1 MVTKVNEKVKK
12 IFIFSQELFY
22 FFSMDNGENK
32 KLVEPDILQ
41 YTNYR
46 VFLRDYYEY
55 KKKTS
60 TAFSLRFF
68 AEKAG
73 LSSHAHLKLA
83 IDGKRNITKNTVT
96 KLIHGLGLENQ
107 RAAYFASLV
116 FFNQAQTDADKQIY
130 YAQLIK
136 ASPRSKLHKMDKAQ
150 FRIFQEWHH
159 SAILEMVGL
168 KDFRPIPDQ
177 ISKKLRGLV
186 TPAQVTES
194 LNLLLELGLL
204 VKTANG
210 YRQRDPLITT
220 DDEVQDLM
228 VKMYHLQMLKL
239 SANMLTEL
247 PGQERD
253 ISALTFGIKRSD
265 FPNLKKHLQL
275 MRKELLDFS
284 AKAGEA
290 EDVVQINIQL
300 FPLTRGV

>member
-1 MVTKVNEKVKK
+1 MET
-12 IFIFSQELFY
+12 
-22 FFSMDNGENK
+22 GENHI
-32 KLVEPDILQ
+32 VEPDVLQ

-46 VFLRDYYEY
+46 VYLRDYYEY
-55 KKKTS
+55 KKKTVP
-60 TAFSLRFF
+60 AFSLRFF

-73 LSSHAHLKLA
+73 LSSHAHLKLT
-83 IDGKRNITKNTVT
+83 IDGKRNITKNTVV
-96 KLIHGLGLENQ
+96 KLIHGLGLDGQ

-116 FFNQAQTDADKQIY
+116 FFNQAQTDADKQVY
-130 YAQLIK
+130 YAQLLK

-150 FRIFQEWHH
+150 FRIFREWHH
-159 SAILEMVGL
+159 SAILEMVAL
-168 KDFRPIPDQ
+168 KDFRPIPDW
-177 ISKKLRGLV
+177 ISKRLGGLV

-194 LNLLLELGLL
+194 LKLLVEVGLL

-210 YRQRDPLITT
+210 FRQRDPLITT

-239 SANMLTEL
+239 SASMLSAL
-247 PGQERD
+247 PGAQRD
-253 ISALTFGIKRSD
+253 VSALTFSIKRED

-290 EDVVQINIQL
+290 EEVVQVNIQL
-300 FPLTRGV
+300 YPLTRGV

>member
-1 MVTKVNEKVKK
+1 MET
-12 IFIFSQELFY
+12 
-22 FFSMDNGENK
+22 GENH
-32 KLVEPDILQ
+32 LVEPDVLK

-46 VFLRDYYEY
+46 VYLRDYYEF
-55 KKKTS
+55 KKKTVP
-60 TAFSLRFF
+60 AFSLRFF

-73 LSSHAHLKLA
+73 LSSHAHLKLT
-83 IDGKRNITKNTVT
+83 IDGKRNITKNTVI

-107 RAAYFASLV
+107 RAAYFESLV
-116 FFNQAQTDADKQIY
+116 FFNQAQTDADKQVY
-130 YAQLIK
+130 YAQLLK

-150 FRIFQEWHH
+150 FRIFREWHH
-159 SAILEMVGL
+159 SAILEMVAL
-168 KDFRPIPDQ
+168 KDFRPIPDW
-177 ISKKLRGLV
+177 ISKRLRGAV

-194 LNLLLELGLL
+194 LKLLVELGLL

-239 SANMLTEL
+239 SANMISDL
-247 PGQERD
+247 PAAERD
-253 ISALTFGIKRSD
+253 ISALTFSIRRED

-290 EDVVQINIQL
+290 EDVVQVNIQL
-300 FPLTRGV
+300 YPLTRGV

>member
-1 MVTKVNEKVKK
+1 ME
-12 IFIFSQELFY
+12 
-22 FFSMDNGENK
+22 NGKENI
-32 KLVEPDILQ
+32 LVEPDVLQ

-46 VFLRDYYEY
+46 VYLRDYYEY
-55 KKKTS
+55 KKKT
-60 TAFSLRFF
+60 TAAFSLRFF

-83 IDGKRNITKNTVT
+83 IDGKRNITKNTAT

-107 RAAYFASLV
+107 RAAYFESLV
-116 FFNQAQTDADKQIY
+116 FFNQAITDEDKKIY

-136 ASPRSKLHKMDKAQ
+136 ASPRSRLHKMDKAQ
-150 FRIFQEWHH
+150 LRIFKEWHH

-177 ISKKLRGLV
+177 ISKRLRGLI

-210 YRQRDPLITT
+210 YRQSNPLITT
-220 DDEVQDLM
+220 DDEVQDVV
-228 VKMYHLQMLKL
+228 VKMYHNQMLSL
-239 SANMLTEL
+239 SNKMLNDL
-247 PGQERD
+247 PGAERD
-253 ISALTFGIKRSD
+253 VSALTFGIKRSD
-265 FPNLKKHLQL
+265 FVNLKKHLQL

-290 EDVVQINIQL
+290 EEVVQINIQL

>member
-1 MVTKVNEKVKK
+1 MVNEDVR
-12 IFIFSQELFY
+12 
-22 FFSMDNGENK
+22 
-32 KLVEPDILQ
+32 KLVEPDVLQ

-46 VFLRDYYEY
+46 VYLRDYYEY
-55 KKKTS
+55 KKKTV

-107 RAAYFASLV
+107 RAAYFESLV
-116 FFNQAQTDADKQIY
+116 FFNQAITDEDKKIY
-130 YAQLIK
+130 YAQLVK

-150 FRIFQEWHH
+150 LRIFKEWHH

-168 KDFRPIPDQ
+168 KDFRPIPEQ
-177 ISKKLRGLV
+177 ISKRLRGLI
-186 TPAQVTES
+186 TPAQATES

-210 YRQRDPLITT
+210 YRQSNPLITT
-220 DDEVQDLM
+220 DDEVQDIM
-228 VKMYHLQMLKL
+228 VKMYHNQMLAL
-239 SANMLTEL
+239 SVRMLNDL
-247 PGQERD
+247 PGEERD
-253 ISALTFGIKRSD
+253 VSALTFGIKRSD

-290 EDVVQINIQL
+290 EDVVQINLQL

>member
-1 MVTKVNEKVKK
+1 MVNEDVR
-12 IFIFSQELFY
+12 
-22 FFSMDNGENK
+22 
-32 KLVEPDILQ
+32 KLVEPDVLQ

-46 VFLRDYYEY
+46 VYLRDYYEY
-55 KKKTS
+55 KKKTVS
-60 TAFSLRFF
+60 AFSLRFF

-107 RAAYFASLV
+107 RAAYFESLV
-116 FFNQAQTDADKQIY
+116 FFNQATTDEDKKIY
-130 YAQLIK
+130 YAQLVK
-136 ASPRSKLHKMDKAQ
+136 ASPRSKLHKMDSAQ
-150 FRIFQEWHH
+150 LRIFKEWHH

-168 KDFRPIPDQ
+168 KDFRPIPEQ
-177 ISKKLRGLV
+177 ISKRLRGLI
-186 TPAQVTES
+186 TPAQATES

-210 YRQRDPLITT
+210 YRQSNPLITT
-220 DDEVQDLM
+220 DDEVQDIM
-228 VKMYHLQMLKL
+228 VKMYHNQMLAL
-239 SANMLTEL
+239 STRMLNDL
-247 PGQERD
+247 PGEERD
-253 ISALTFGIKRSD
+253 VSALTFGIKRSD
-265 FPNLKKHLQL
+265 FANLKKHLQL

-290 EDVVQINIQL
+290 EEVVQINLQL

>member
-1 MVTKVNEKVKK
+1 ME
-12 IFIFSQELFY
+12 
-22 FFSMDNGENK
+22 NGEK
-32 KLVEPDILQ
+32 KVLTEPDVLQ

-46 VFLRDYYEY
+46 VYLRDYYEY
-55 KKKTS
+55 KKS
-60 TAFSLRFF
+60 TTAAFSLRFF

-73 LSSHAHLKLA
+73 LSSHAHLKLT

-107 RAAYFASLV
+107 RAAYFESLV
-116 FFNQAQTDADKQIY
+116 FFNQATTDEDKKVY

-150 FRIFQEWHH
+150 LRIFKEWHH

-177 ISKKLRGLV
+177 ISKRLRGLI
-186 TPAQVTES
+186 TPAQAMES

-210 YRQRDPLITT
+210 YRQSNPLITT
-220 DDEVQDLM
+220 DDEVQDIM
-228 VKMYHLQMLKL
+228 VKMYHSQMLAL
-239 SANMLTEL
+239 SARMLNDL
-247 PGQERD
+247 PGAERD
-253 ISALTFGIKRSD
+253 VSALTFGIKRSD
-265 FPNLKKHLQL
+265 FANLKKHLQL

-290 EDVVQINIQL
+290 EEVVQINLQL

>member
-1 MVTKVNEKVKK
+1 MET
-12 IFIFSQELFY
+12 
-22 FFSMDNGENK
+22 GENK
-32 KLVEPDILQ
+32 KITEPDVLQ

-46 VFLRDYYEY
+46 VYLRDYYEF
-55 KKKTS
+55 KKKTVP
-60 TAFSLRFF
+60 AFSLRFF

-107 RAAYFASLV
+107 RAAYFESLV
-116 FFNQAQTDADKQIY
+116 FFNQATTDEDKKIY
-130 YAQLIK
+130 YAQLVK

-150 FRIFQEWHH
+150 LRIFKEWHH
-159 SAILEMVGL
+159 SVILEMVAL
-168 KDFRPIPDQ
+168 KDFRPIPEQ
-177 ISKKLRGLV
+177 ISKRLRGLI
-186 TPAQVTES
+186 TPAQAMES

-210 YRQRDPLITT
+210 YRQSNPLITT
-220 DDEVQDLM
+220 DDEVQDT
-228 VKMYHLQMLKL
+228 VVAMYHSQMLTL
-239 SANMLTEL
+239 SQRMLNDL
-247 PGQERD
+247 PGSERD
-253 ISALTFGIKRSD
+253 VSALTFGIKRSD
-265 FPNLKKHLQL
+265 FVNLKKHLQL

-290 EDVVQINIQL
+290 EEVVQINLQL

>member
-1 MVTKVNEKVKK
+1 
-12 IFIFSQELFY
+12 
-22 FFSMDNGENK
+22 MDTGENK
-32 KLVEPDILQ
+32 IVEPDVLQ

-46 VFLRDYYEY
+46 VFLRDYYEF
-55 KKKTS
+55 KKKTVP
-60 TAFSLRFF
+60 AFSLRFF

-73 LSSHAHLKLA
+73 LSSHAHLKLT
-83 IDGKRNITKNTVT
+83 IDGKRNITKNTVV
-96 KLIHGLGLENQ
+96 KLIHGLGLESQ
-107 RAAYFASLV
+107 RAAYFESLV
-116 FFNQAQTDADKQIY
+116 FFNQAQTDADKQVY
-130 YAQLIK
+130 YAQLLK

-150 FRIFQEWHH
+150 FRIFREWHH
-159 SAILEMVGL
+159 SAILEMVAL
-168 KDFRPIPDQ
+168 KDFRPIPDW
-177 ISKKLRGLV
+177 ISKRLGGLV

-194 LNLLLELGLL
+194 LKLLVEVGLL

-239 SANMLTEL
+239 SANMLSVL
-247 PGQERD
+247 SGAQRD
-253 ISALTFGIKRSD
+253 VSALTFSIKRED

-290 EDVVQINIQL
+290 EEVVQVNIQL
-300 FPLTRGV
+300 YPLTRGV

>member
-1 MVTKVNEKVKK
+1 MVNEDVR
-12 IFIFSQELFY
+12 
-22 FFSMDNGENK
+22 
-32 KLVEPDILQ
+32 KLVEPDVLQ

-46 VFLRDYYEY
+46 VYLRDYYEY
-55 KKKTS
+55 KKKTVS
-60 TAFSLRFF
+60 AFSLRFF

-107 RAAYFASLV
+107 RAAYFESLV
-116 FFNQAQTDADKQIY
+116 FFNQATTDEDKKIY
-130 YAQLIK
+130 YAQLVK
-136 ASPRSKLHKMDKAQ
+136 ASPRSKLHKMDSAQ
-150 FRIFQEWHH
+150 LRIFKEWHH

-168 KDFRPIPDQ
+168 KDFRPIPEQ
-177 ISKKLRGLV
+177 ISKRLRGLI
-186 TPAQVTES
+186 TPAQATES

-210 YRQRDPLITT
+210 YRQSNPLITT
-220 DDEVQDLM
+220 DDEVQDIM
-228 VKMYHLQMLKL
+228 VKMYHNQMLAL
-239 SANMLTEL
+239 STRMLNDL
-247 PGQERD
+247 PGEERD
-253 ISALTFGIKRSD
+253 VSALTFGIKRSD
-265 FPNLKKHLQL
+265 FANLKKHLQL

-290 EDVVQINIQL
+290 EEIVQINLQL

>member
-1 MVTKVNEKVKK
+1 ME
-12 IFIFSQELFY
+12 
-22 FFSMDNGENK
+22 NGEK
-32 KLVEPDILQ
+32 KVLTEPDVLQ

-46 VFLRDYYEY
+46 VYLRDYYEY
-55 KKKTS
+55 KKS
-60 TAFSLRFF
+60 TTAAFSLRFF

-73 LSSHAHLKLA
+73 LSSHAHLKLT

-107 RAAYFASLV
+107 RAAYFESLV
-116 FFNQAQTDADKQIY
+116 FFNQATTDEDKKVY
-130 YAQLIK
+130 YAQLVK

-150 FRIFQEWHH
+150 LRIFKEWHH

-177 ISKKLRGLV
+177 ISKRLRGLI
-186 TPAQVTES
+186 TPAQATES

-210 YRQRDPLITT
+210 YRQSDPLITT
-220 DDEVQDLM
+220 DDEVQDIM
-228 VKMYHLQMLKL
+228 VKMYHNQMLAL
-239 SANMLTEL
+239 SARMLNDL
-247 PGQERD
+247 PGPERD
-253 ISALTFGIKRSD
+253 VSALTFGIKRSD
-265 FPNLKKHLQL
+265 FANLKKHLQL

-290 EDVVQINIQL
+290 EDVVQINLQL

>member
-1 MVTKVNEKVKK
+1 MET
-12 IFIFSQELFY
+12 
-22 FFSMDNGENK
+22 GENQI
-32 KLVEPDILQ
+32 VEPDVLK

-46 VFLRDYYEY
+46 VYLRDYYEF
-55 KKKTS
+55 KKKTVP
-60 TAFSLRFF
+60 AFSLRFF

-73 LSSHAHLKLA
+73 LSSHAHLKLT
-83 IDGKRNITKNTVT
+83 IDGKRNITKNTVV

-107 RAAYFASLV
+107 RAAYFESLV
-116 FFNQAQTDADKQIY
+116 FFNQAQTDADKQVY
-130 YAQLIK
+130 YAQLLK

-150 FRIFQEWHH
+150 FRIFREWHH
-159 SAILEMVGL
+159 SVILEMVAL
-168 KDFRPIPDQ
+168 KDFRPIPDW
-177 ISKKLRGLV
+177 ISKRLRGLV

-194 LNLLLELGLL
+194 LKLLVELGLL

-239 SANMLTEL
+239 SAGMLSDL
-247 PGQERD
+247 PGAQRD
-253 ISALTFGIKRSD
+253 ISALTFSIRRED

-284 AKAGEA
+284 AKSGEA
-290 EDVVQINIQL
+290 EDVVQVNIQL
-300 FPLTRGV
+300 YPLTRGV

>member
-1 MVTKVNEKVKK
+1 MET
-12 IFIFSQELFY
+12 
-22 FFSMDNGENK
+22 GENHI
-32 KLVEPDILQ
+32 VEPDVLQ

-46 VFLRDYYEY
+46 VYLRDYYEF
-55 KKKTS
+55 KKKTVP
-60 TAFSLRFF
+60 AFSLRFF

-73 LSSHAHLKLA
+73 LSSHAHLKLT
-83 IDGKRNITKNTVT
+83 IDGKRNITKNTVV
-96 KLIHGLGLENQ
+96 KLIHGLGLDGQ
-107 RAAYFASLV
+107 RAVYFESLV
-116 FFNQAQTDADKQIY
+116 FFNQAQTDADKQVY
-130 YAQLIK
+130 YAQLLK

-150 FRIFQEWHH
+150 FRIFREWHH
-159 SAILEMVGL
+159 SAILEMVAL
-168 KDFRPIPDQ
+168 KDFRPIPDW
-177 ISKKLRGLV
+177 ISKRLGGLI

-194 LNLLLELGLL
+194 LKLLVEVGLL

-239 SANMLTEL
+239 SADMLSTL
-247 PGQERD
+247 PGAQRD
-253 ISALTFGIKRSD
+253 VSALTFSIKRED

-290 EDVVQINIQL
+290 EEVVQVNIQL
-300 FPLTRGV
+300 YPLTRGV

>member
-1 MVTKVNEKVKK
+1 MET
-12 IFIFSQELFY
+12 
-22 FFSMDNGENK
+22 GENHV
-32 KLVEPDILQ
+32 VEPDVLK

-46 VFLRDYYEY
+46 VYLRDYYEF
-55 KKKTS
+55 KKKTVP
-60 TAFSLRFF
+60 AFSLRFF

-73 LSSHAHLKLA
+73 LSSHAHLKLT
-83 IDGKRNITKNTVT
+83 IDGKRNITKNTVV

-107 RAAYFASLV
+107 RAAYFESLV
-116 FFNQAQTDADKQIY
+116 FFNQAQTDADKQVY
-130 YAQLIK
+130 YAQLLK

-150 FRIFQEWHH
+150 FRIFREWHH
-159 SAILEMVGL
+159 SAILEMVAL
-168 KDFRPIPDQ
+168 KDFRPIPDW
-177 ISKKLRGLV
+177 ISKRLRGAV

-194 LNLLLELGLL
+194 LQLLVELGLL

-239 SANMLTEL
+239 SANMLSDL
-247 PGQERD
+247 PAAERD
-253 ISALTFGIKRSD
+253 VSALTFSIRRED

-290 EDVVQINIQL
+290 EDVVQVNIQL
-300 FPLTRGV
+300 YPLTRGV

>member
-1 MVTKVNEKVKK
+1 
-12 IFIFSQELFY
+12 
-22 FFSMDNGENK
+22 MDTGENRI
-32 KLVEPDILQ
+32 VEPDVLQ

-46 VFLRDYYEY
+46 VYLRDYYEY
-55 KKKTS
+55 KKKTVP
-60 TAFSLRFF
+60 AFSLRFF

-73 LSSHAHLKLA
+73 LSSHAHLKLT
-83 IDGKRNITKNTVT
+83 IDGKRNITKNTVV
-96 KLIHGLGLENQ
+96 KLIHGLGLESQ
-107 RAAYFASLV
+107 RAAYFESLV
-116 FFNQAQTDADKQIY
+116 FFNQAQTDADKQVY
-130 YAQLIK
+130 YAQLLK

-150 FRIFQEWHH
+150 FRIFREWHH
-159 SAILEMVGL
+159 SAILEMVAL
-168 KDFRPIPDQ
+168 KDFRPIPDW
-177 ISKKLRGLV
+177 ISKRLGGLV

-194 LNLLLELGLL
+194 LKLLVEVGLL

-239 SANMLTEL
+239 SASMLSAL
-247 PGQERD
+247 PGAQRD
-253 ISALTFGIKRSD
+253 VSALTFSIKRED

-290 EDVVQINIQL
+290 EEVVQVNIQL
-300 FPLTRGV
+300 YPLTRGV

>member
-1 MVTKVNEKVKK
+1 ME
-12 IFIFSQELFY
+12 
-22 FFSMDNGENK
+22 NGKENI
-32 KLVEPDILQ
+32 LVEPDVLQ

-46 VFLRDYYEY
+46 VYLRDYYEY
-55 KKKTS
+55 KKKT
-60 TAFSLRFF
+60 TAAFSLRFF

-83 IDGKRNITKNTVT
+83 IDGKRNITKNTAT

-107 RAAYFASLV
+107 RAAYFESLV
-116 FFNQAQTDADKQIY
+116 FFNQATTDEDKKIY

-136 ASPRSKLHKMDKAQ
+136 ASPRSRLHKMDKAQ
-150 FRIFQEWHH
+150 LRIFKEWHH

-177 ISKKLRGLV
+177 ISKRLRGLI

-204 VKTANG
+204 VKIANG
-210 YRQRDPLITT
+210 YRQSNPLITT
-220 DDEVQDLM
+220 DDEVQDVV
-228 VKMYHLQMLKL
+228 VKMYHNQMLSL
-239 SANMLTEL
+239 SNKMLNDL
-247 PGQERD
+247 PGAERD
-253 ISALTFGIKRSD
+253 VSALTFGIKRSD
-265 FPNLKKHLQL
+265 FVNLKKHLQL

-290 EDVVQINIQL
+290 EEVVQINIQL